1 MQKKAEKST
10 ISAKIQ
16 HELKEQIAAEAKEA
30 GQTMSEFIATI
41 LANKNEKEELH
52 QKEIE
57 NMKEQIDEKQAL
69 IISMSARLE
78 EAQKLLS
85 QQQELQLMT
94 QRQLQ
99 DMQQKQLTHDERNA
113 RRWWQVWK

>member
-16 HELKEQIAAEAKEA
+16 NELKEQISAEAQA
-30 GQTMSEFIATI
+30 ASQTMSEYIAEI
-41 LANKNEKEELH
+41 LANKNEKEKLH

-57 NMKEQIDEKQAL
+57 NLKEQIDEKQAL
-69 IISMSARLE
+69 IISISARLE

-99 DMQQKQLTHDERNA
+99 DMQQKQLLLEERNE
-113 RRWWQVWK
+113 RKWWQVWK